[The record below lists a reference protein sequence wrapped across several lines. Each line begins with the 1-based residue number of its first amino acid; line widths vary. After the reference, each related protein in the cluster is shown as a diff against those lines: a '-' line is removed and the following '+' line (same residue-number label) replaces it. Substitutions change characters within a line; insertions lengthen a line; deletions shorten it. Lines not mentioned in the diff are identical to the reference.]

1 MKKSLLPGEPDYQQL
16 YNEAA
21 QRAEQYQSMYSQAM
35 QQLNASMRETLQLRK
50 YAHALEMDA
59 LNVYLNKP
67 KYFEPTTSKCC

>member
-1 MKKSLLPGEPDYQQL
+1 MLHKSLPGEPDYQQL

-21 QRAEQYQSMYSQAM
+21 QRADQYQRLYAQSM
-35 QQLNASMRETLQLRK
+35 QQIKDYMHETLQLRK

-59 LNVYLNKP
+59 LNAYLNKP

>member
-1 MKKSLLPGEPDYQQL
+1 MKTPLLPGEPDYQQL

-21 QRAEQYQSMYSQAM
+21 QRADRYQRLYAQSM
-35 QQLNASMRETLQLRK
+35 QQLKDYMHETLQLRK

-59 LNVYLNKP
+59 LNAYLNKP